1 MQSNLFIPKRIK
13 VGFQEREETYTG
25 KLAYIIYF
33 DEKDKIRKEKSW
45 LSWCDAQ
52 QGSFEFDNEPRSGY
66 VFNKG
71 VQRYAYHFGSGRSML
86 RVYDPRDFEFEIT
99 IDNLEA
105 VLMNSDISKKEIMGE
120 YVFAWSGS
128 DLILLPTSSQEY
140 IDSVSYTNKQDKKI
154 STKELIKG
162 ATYNRKK
169 NDENY
174 IYIGYYEWFDKENGG
189 LYTKNTSKGKKH
201 IFATIDDDNKVE
213 FEPVSVSLLAECL
226 DEDPVE
232 NYPELVIQF
241 EESFNFKKI
250 NDFELVDI
258 TNDFLELS
266 DESYYWRRKSLIRKD
281 SDTRYTYLSFYA
293 DRDIEKQKTNY
304 SGYNQYT
311 IEHYDL
317 VNNIFERLKRTVNR
331 SYGYHSYEE
340 FINDEKSEKE
350 LELAVFD
357 SQDKFNP
364 QDFVE
369 KLKTLG
375 FKEFR
380 VKREDGLL
388 YPID

>member
-13 VGFQEREETYTG
+13 VGFQERDETYTG

-45 LSWCDAQ
+45 LSWCDEKL
-52 QGSFEFDNEPRSGY
+52 GSFEFDNEPRSGY

-105 VLMNSDISKKEIMGE
+105 ILMNSDISKKEIMGE

-154 STKELIKG
+154 SAKELIKG
-162 ATYNRKK
+162 ATYSRKK

-174 IYIGYYEWFDKENGG
+174 IYIGYYEWYEKESGG
-189 LYTKNTSKGKKH
+189 LNTKNSSKGKKH
-201 IFATIDDDNKVE
+201 IFASINENKKVT
-213 FEPVSVSLLAECL
+213 FEPISPSLLAECL
-226 DEDPVE
+226 DEDPVQD
-232 NYPELVIQF
+232 YPELVIKF
-241 EESFNFKKI
+241 EESINFKLI
-250 NDFELVDI
+250 NSFELINIRD
-258 TNDFLELS
+258 NFLENPN
-266 DESYYWRRKSLIRKD
+266 ENSYWSRKSLIKKD
-281 SDTRYTYLSFYA
+281 SDTRYTYLSFYE
-293 DRDIEKQKTNY
+293 DRNVEKQKDRY

-317 VNNIFERLKRTVNR
+317 INGSFERLKRNTR
-331 SYGYHSYEE
+331 HTYSYSSYSSVV
-340 FINDEKSEKE
+340 NDEKSEKE
-350 LELAVFD
+350 LAATIFE
-357 SQDKFNP
+357 SQDEFTP

-369 KLKTLG
+369 KLKTLE

-388 YPID
+388 YPIN